1 MATVNVMERKG
12 RYDDLKLSARVFI
25 ANKAAVAGL
34 IIFLIFIG
42 DAVLVQVA
50 PGVLGIQYPDQWYSP
65 TFTQTNPECIGAVPE
80 GPSGAHIFG
89 TMQEGLQG
97 IGCVDMLGLIM
108 KAVRVDVAIS
118 FFVVLLGAALG
129 TVLGVIAGYA
139 GGLIDEGMM
148 RVTDI
153 FFTIPYLIL
162 ALAVGYTLGRTL
174 LNMAL
179 ALVVVWWP
187 LYARYTRSLTLS
199 TKEATFVE
207 AARASGSG
215 KAKVMFKHILPNVL
229 PPVFVQISL
238 DVGTV
243 ILVFSTLAFI
253 GFLPSDAHVPE
264 LGYIANQGLDLAPL
278 GYWWTVI
285 MPGLAI
291 TLFAL
296 AVNLMGDGFR
306 DVIDPRRRS

>member
-1 MATVNVMERKG
+1 MATVTVAEKKG
-12 RYDDLKLSARVFI
+12 RYDDLKLSARVFL
-25 ANKAAVAGL
+25 ANKTAVVGL
-34 IIFLIFIG
+34 IIFLLFIG
-42 DAVLVQVA
+42 DAIIVQVA
-50 PGVLGIQYPDQWYSP
+50 PGVLGVQYPDAAFAP
-65 TFTQTNPECIGAVPE
+65 DFTLTNTQCIGQIPTP
-80 GPSGAHIFG
+80 PSADHILG
-89 TMQEGLQG
+89 TMEFGLQG
-97 IGCVDMLGLIM
+97 IGCIDMLQLIE
-108 KAVRVDVAIS
+108 KAIRVDVALS
-118 FFVVLLGAALG
+118 FFVVFLGAALG
-129 TVLGVIAGYA
+129 TVLGVVSGYA

-215 KAKVMFKHILPNVL
+215 TGKIMFKHILPNVL

-253 GFLPSDAHVPE
+253 GFLPSNALVPE

-291 TLFAL
+291 TLFSL

-306 DVIDPRRRS
+306 DVIDPKRRS

>member
-1 MATVNVMERKG
+1 MATVNVSEKKG
-12 RYDDLKLSARVFI
+12 RYDDLKLSARVFF
-25 ANKAAVAGL
+25 ANKTAVVGL
-34 IIFLIFIG
+34 IIFLLFIG
-42 DAVLVQVA
+42 DAILIQVA
-50 PGVLGIQYPDQWYSP
+50 PGVLGIQYPDAAFSP
-65 TFTQTNPECIGAVPE
+65 TFTLTNYQCVGQVPT
-80 GPSGAHIFG
+80 PPTLDHILG
-89 TMQEGLQG
+89 TMEFGLQG
-97 IGCVDMLGLIM
+97 IGCIDMLGLIE
-108 KAVRVDVAIS
+108 KAIRVDVALS
-118 FFVVLLGAALG
+118 FFVVFLGAALG
-129 TVLGVIAGYA
+129 TVLGVVSGYA
-139 GGLIDEGMM
+139 GGLVDEGMM

-162 ALAVGYTLGRTL
+162 ALSVGYVLGRTL

-215 KAKVMFKHILPNVL
+215 TGKIMFKHLLPNVL

-253 GFLPSDAHVPE
+253 GFLPSNALVPE

>member
-1 MATVNVMERKG
+1 MAAVTVSEKKG
-12 RYDDLKLSARVFI
+12 RYDDLKLSTRVFF
-25 ANKAAVAGL
+25 ANKTAVVGL
-34 IIFLIFIG
+34 VIFLLFMG

-50 PGVLGIQYPDQWYSP
+50 PGVLGIQYPDLAFAP
-65 TFTQTNPECIGAVPE
+65 DFTQTHDQCIGAAPDP
-80 GPSGAHIFG
+80 PSGQHILGTTEFG
-89 TMQEGLQG
+89 LPG
-97 IGCVDMLGLIM
+97 IGCLDMLELIL
-108 KAVRVDVAIS
+108 KAIRVDVALS
-118 FFVVLLGAALG
+118 FFVVFLGAALG
-129 TVLGVIAGYA
+129 TVLGVASGYA
-139 GGLIDEGMM
+139 GGLIDEGLM
-148 RVTDI
+148 RFTDI

-162 ALAVGYTLGRTL
+162 ALSVGYVLGRTL

-179 ALVVVWWP
+179 ALVIVWWP

-207 AARASGSG
+207 AARAAGSG
-215 KAKVMFKHILPNVL
+215 TGKVMFKHILPNVL

-253 GFLPSDAHVPE
+253 GFLPSNAYLPE
-264 LGYIANQGLDLAPL
+264 LGYIANQGLDLAQL

-291 TLFAL
+291 TLFSL

>member
-1 MATVNVMERKG
+1 MATPVITERRG
-12 RYDDLKLSARVFI
+12 RYDDLKLSGRVFV

-34 IIFLIFIG
+34 IIFLLFLG

-50 PGVLGIQYPDQWYSP
+50 PGVLGIQYPDAAFAP
-65 TFTQTNPECIGAVPE
+65 DFTITHPECTGQAPE
-80 GPSGAHIFG
+80 PPSVAHPLG
-89 TMQEGLQG
+89 TMQFGLGG
-97 IGCVDMLGLIM
+97 IGCIDMLQFIM
-108 KAVRVDVAIS
+108 KAIRVDVALS
-118 FFVVLLGAALG
+118 FFIVFLGAGIGA
-129 TVLGVIAGYA
+129 VLGVASGYA
-139 GGLIDEGMM
+139 GGIVDEVLM

-179 ALVVVWWP
+179 ALIVVWWP

-199 TKEATFVE
+199 TKESTFVE

-215 KAKVMFKHILPNVL
+215 TGKIMFKHILPNVL

-243 ILVFSTLAFI
+243 ILIFSALAFI
-253 GFLPSDAHVPE
+253 GFLPSNALVPE
-264 LGYIANQGLDLAPL
+264 LGYIANQGVDLAPL
-278 GYWWTVI
+278 GYWWTEI

-291 TLFAL
+291 MLFSL